1 MKTKNQIKIPRKA
14 THVAIIDAAGKTGKM
29 QVKDFA
35 SLSQAD
41 IEAMGE
47 KVQFIV
53 GTGKRAKV
61 IGETVIA
68 KSGEVEAI
76 ASAICDDANRA
87 TGDTTLP
94 ATVTEISGTKE
105 TIADELT
112 NAVPTWNSKDI
123 MPIQLREKSNVLAR
137 FEYVPQ
143 PLIVQV
149 GSKQVDSGFAVL
161 ACSDNG
167 QIVGKPFNPRSYG
180 LLNNAD
186 FIGVIETIISV
197 LDKMGMKYL
206 IATSGTLMSRERSFI
221 SLQLL
226 DYAKFEIDGREIQ
239 AFLNCLNS
247 IPSNT
252 GCTVTFANNTFTVCC
267 RNTFAHALQC
277 TDGTKFHAAIKH
289 TSGMRAALNDVPRLV
304 EAYISGNEKL
314 FKTLGAFSVFPVS
327 LADAEGYFAAFIGRD
342 NKGEVTDK
350 SKLSTRSANIVE
362 TLKELF
368 VRGKGNKG
376 KTAFDLFNAVTEY
389 YTHFS
394 AGDSDNK
401 LKQYTSSE
409 AGDGLVSKG
418 EFYTWLVKHVQ
429 SKSGVSA
436 IAKVGD
442 ALLVAYRKAE

>member
-1 MKTKNQIKIPRKA
+1 MKTKNNIKIKKGA
-14 THVAIIDAAGKTGKM
+14 THIAIIDAAGKIGKM
-29 QVKDFA
+29 LVKVFVT
-35 SLSQAD
+35 LTQAE
-41 IEAMGE
+41 IETMGE
-47 KVQFIV
+47 KIQFIS

-76 ASAICDDANRA
+76 ASAICDDAKRSEGIPVAADVNNER
-87 TGDTTLP
+87 
-94 ATVTEISGTKE
+94 E

-112 NAVPTWNSKDI
+112 NSVQTWNSKDVA
-123 MPIQLREKSNVLAR
+123 PIVLRENSNVLNR
-137 FEYVPQ
+137 FEYVPE
-143 PLIVQV
+143 PLMA
-149 GSKQVDSGFAVL
+149 GDKPSGYSIL
-161 ACSDNG
+161 RCNDNG
-167 QIVGKPFNPRSYG
+167 VLVGKPFAGSYG
-180 LLNNAD
+180 LLNNTG
-186 FIGVIETIISV
+186 FISVIETICAV
-197 LDKMGMKYL
+197 LEKMGIGYQ

-221 SLQLL
+221 SVQLTEFSK
-226 DYAKFEIDGREIQ
+226 YVIDGREIH

-289 TSGMRAALNDVPRLV
+289 TSGMKAALNDVPRLV

-342 NKGEVTDK
+342 NKGELTDK

-376 KTAFDLFNAVTEY
+376 QTAFDLFNAVTEY

-394 AGDSDNK
+394 AGESDNK
-401 LKQYTSSE
+401 LKQYNSSE

-418 EFYTWLVKHVQ
+418 EFYSWLVKHVQ
-429 SKSGVSA
+429 STAGVQSV
-436 IAKVGD
+436 AKVGD
-442 ALLVAYRKAE
+442 TLLVAYRQAAK